1 MLGQRELTLED
12 YAGILRRH
20 WWQIL
25 IPVILVGLITYLVS
39 LWLPNKYASEALVL
53 VEQQSMP
60 DNFVKPMITD
70 ELNQRL
76 ISLQEQVLSRSQLQ
90 PLIQRFD
97 LYNASKSG
105 VPMEELIDNLR
116 ESISV
121 TPVRSDIGSPRT
133 NGLPAFRISFEGD
146 DPRLAQQICSEL
158 LNMFLKENLEDRSTK
173 TQATTS
179 FLSEQLA
186 EAKRKLDEQDRL
198 MAEFKSKNLS
208 QLPGNEQANFT
219 MIATLNSRLDAATQA
234 ITQAQQQKTYSESML
249 AQQLAQWKASQNS
262 AQGDPLALEKQR
274 DDMNM
279 QLAAL
284 QARYTDD
291 YPDVVKMKNSL
302 AQLNKRIEQARIA
315 QESGTGGT
323 TTAAAA
329 FEPKEI
335 QQLRLQVRHA
345 EDMVKNKTAE
355 QDRLQRQIATYQ
367 ARIQVSPAVEEGYKK
382 VTRDYDSAQRFYDEL
397 LAKSKQS
404 QIASDLE
411 RSPQSGGF
419 RVMDPPNLPEKPTSP
434 DRLMITF
441 GGLGG
446 GFALG
451 MMITFL
457 LEMKDKAIRSE
468 RDIEA
473 FLKLPTLAMIPTV
486 GDARNGNGRFHF
498 LRRNKAAEEAEQ
510 EKVGV

>member
-1 MLGQRELTLED
+1 MLGQRELTFED
-12 YAGILRRH
+12 YTGILRRH

-25 IPVILVGLITYLVS
+25 IPVVVVTVLTFVVS
-39 LWLPNKYASEALVL
+39 LWLPNKYTSEALVL

-60 DNFVKPMITD
+60 DAFVKPVISD

-97 LYNASKSG
+97 LYNASESG
-105 VPMEELIDNLR
+105 APMEELIDEFR
-116 ESISV
+116 QAVDV
-121 TPVRSDIGSPRT
+121 TPVRSDIATSRT

-146 DPRLAQQICSEL
+146 DPRQAQQICSEL

-179 FLSEQLA
+179 FLTDQLA

-198 MAEFKSKNLS
+198 MAEFKSRNIS
-208 QLPGNEQANFT
+208 QLPGNEQASFS
-219 MIATLNSRLDAATQA
+219 MIATLTARLDAATQA
-234 ITQAQQQKTYSESML
+234 IIQAQQQKTYAETML
-249 AQQLAQWKASQNS
+249 NQQLAEWKASQNS
-262 AQGDPLALEKQR
+262 AQGDPQTLEKQR

-291 YPDVVKMKNSL
+291 YPDVVKLKASL
-302 AQLNKRIEQARIA
+302 AQINKRIEQARAA
-315 QESGTGGT
+315 QASGDSSTQT
-323 TTAAAA
+323 AA

-335 QQLRLQVRHA
+335 QGLRLALRHA
-345 EDMVKNKTAE
+345 DDLVKNKTAE
-355 QDRLQRQIATYQ
+355 QERLQRQIASYQ
-367 ARIQVSPAVEEGYKK
+367 ARIQVSPNVEEEYKK
-382 VTRDYDSAQRFYDEL
+382 LTRDYDAAQRFYDDL

-434 DRLMITF
+434 NRLMIAG
-441 GGLGG
+441 GGLAG
-446 GFALG
+446 GFAIGL
-451 MMITFL
+451 MITFL

-486 GDARNGNGRFHF
+486 GEPTNGNGRFKF
-498 LRRNKAAEEAEQ
+498 LKRKKVIEESAEH